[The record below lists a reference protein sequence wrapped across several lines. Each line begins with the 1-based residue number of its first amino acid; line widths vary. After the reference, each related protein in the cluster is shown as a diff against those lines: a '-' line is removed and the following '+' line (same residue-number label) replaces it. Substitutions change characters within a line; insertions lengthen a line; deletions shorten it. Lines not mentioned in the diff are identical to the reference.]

1 MERKVV
7 RKKSKSAVVSPKKK
21 KTVKSERASAAVKKE
36 TATIVF
42 GLLGIIFIMG
52 MWSEFFGAFGDF
64 LKSVFCGLFGNVA
77 YFLPVILISETV
89 LFILSAKEN
98 MTGKKV
104 LVALIPVL
112 FSMFGHYLYRLG
124 DPILPENGIIGYF
137 GLAKAGESGGVI
149 GGMLTDL
156 LYLVTFKGSGVIIAA
171 LILILFV
178 ALFEISVTDLIRK
191 AVLKIRHSLSG
202 LKKGIQQDIEDDRK
216 NVKKPAKPVE
226 SPDDDEEF
234 IDHELEEYNWNSD
247 DVVINDVL
255 AENKNEP
262 FDEEEPEKVK
272 SVKIDFPREEE
283 IADVPAEETEIPKND
298 EPFEITPIEIEEPPI
313 IKEYIPPK
321 PELLYEGP
329 KVHSGGKLD
338 DLKENA
344 AKLVEIFRSFG
355 IETKVTNIT
364 RGSSV
369 TRYEVVP
376 AAGIKVNKIT
386 ALDQDIALRLPANN
400 VRIEVLPGYVGV
412 EVSNDS
418 VSAVYLRSII
428 DSPEFRNATSKLS
441 VAVGRDINGSTVV
454 MDIAK
459 TPHLLIAGAT
469 GSGKSVCINTMITSI
484 LYKASP
490 EDVKLIL
497 VDPKVVELSSY
508 ADLPHLLI
516 PIVTDPRKAA
526 GALCWAVQEMEERY
540 KKFAE
545 AGVRQLEPYN
555 KKITAED
562 PEKRP
567 LPQIVIIIDELA
579 DLMMVAPGEVQDYI
593 CRLAQ
598 KARAA
603 CIHLVLATQRPSVDV
618 ITGLIKANIPS
629 RIAFAVSSSIDSRT
643 ILDGGGAEKLMGKG
657 DMLMM
662 LSGASKLSRV
672 QGAFVSDTDI
682 ENVVNFVKGQASAE
696 YNEEVSKTIENSGAA
711 PSAAQSDEGAD
722 TDELFEDAAEIA
734 FELGQISASMLQRRL
749 KVGYARAGRLLDILD
764 KKKVISSYD
773 GSNKPRQLIMSRQEF
788 NELLENEGVQ

>member
-1 MERKVV
+1 MARKVV
-7 RKKSKSAVVSPKKK
+7 RKKTKATVTPRKKGSASP
-21 KTVKSERASAAVKKE
+21 VKKE
-36 TATIVF
+36 TLTIVF
-42 GLLGIIFIMG
+42 ALLGIIFIMG

-77 YFLPVILISETV
+77 YLLPVILIAEAV
-89 LFILSAKEN
+89 LSIISTKEN
-98 MTGKKV
+98 TFRNKKILTGI
-104 LVALIPVL
+104 IPVL
-112 FSMFGHYLYRLG
+112 FSMFAHYLYRIG
-124 DPILPENGIIGYF
+124 DPVLPENGVIGYF
-137 GLAKAGESGGVI
+137 NLGNAGESGGII
-149 GGMLTDL
+149 GGCFTDI
-156 LYLVTFKGSGVIIAA
+156 LYSIMSKGSGVIIIA
-171 LILILFV
+171 LILILAV
-178 ALFEISVTDLIRK
+178 CLFEISVTSLIRK
-191 AVLKIRHSLSG
+191 AVTGVRRAATDLKEDIQEDLRHDKEMAKAD
-202 LKKGIQQDIEDDRK
+202 KKVDSVRIEF
-216 NVKKPAKPVE
+216 
-226 SPDDDEEF
+226 S
-234 IDHELEEYNWNSD
+234 DHELEEYNWNNAD

-255 AENKNEP
+255 ANN
-262 FDEEEPEKVK
+262 DSEPEEDLTELPANPAQENPETAK
-272 SVKIDFPREEE
+272 EESS
-283 IADVPAEETEIPKND
+283 ETG
-298 EPFEITPIEIEEPPI
+298 EITPIEIEEPPI
-313 IKEYIPPK
+313 VKEYIPPT
-321 PELLYEGP
+321 PDLLYEGP
-329 KVHSGGKLD
+329 KVHSGGKID
-338 DLKENA
+338 ELKDNA

-355 IETKVTNIT
+355 IETRVTNIT
-364 RGSSV
+364 RGSSI

-418 VSAVYLRSII
+418 VSTVYLRSII
-428 DSPEFRNATSKLS
+428 DSAEFRNAPSKLA
-441 VAVGRDINGSTVV
+441 VAVGRDINGATVV

-469 GSGKSVCINTMITSI
+469 GSGKSVCINTMIMSI

-497 VDPKVVELSSY
+497 VDPKVVELSVY
-508 ADLPHLLI
+508 NDIPHLLV

-526 GALCWAVQEMEERY
+526 GALCWAVQEMEDRY

-545 AGVRQLEPYN
+545 VGSRDIEGYN

-562 PEKRP
+562 PEAKRM
-567 LPQIVIIIDELA
+567 PQIVIIIDELA

-603 CIHLVLATQRPSVDV
+603 GMHLVLATQRPSVDV

-662 LSGASKLSRV
+662 LAGASKLNRV
-672 QGAFVSDTDI
+672 QGAFVSDTDV
-682 ENVVNFVKGQASAE
+682 ENIVNFVKGQSAAE
-696 YNEEVSKTIENSGAA
+696 YNEDVRKTIESSTAA
-711 PSAAQSDEGAD
+711 PSAAHSDEGAD
-722 TDELFEDAAEIA
+722 TDELFEEAAEIA
-734 FELGQISASMLQRRL
+734 FELGQISASMIQRRL

-764 KKKVISSYD
+764 KKKVISTYD
-773 GSNKPRQLIMSRQEF
+773 GSNKPRQLIMSRQDF
-788 NELLENEGVQ
+788 NDMLENEANQ

>member
-1 MERKVV
+1 MARKVV
-7 RKKSKSAVVSPKKK
+7 RKKTKATVSTPRKSK
-21 KTVKSERASAAVKKE
+21 KSNPAKKE
-36 TATIVF
+36 TLTIVF
-42 GLLGIIFIMG
+42 SLLGIIFIMG

-64 LKSVFCGLFGNVA
+64 LKSVFCGLLGNVA
-77 YFLPVILISETV
+77 YLLPVVLIAEAV
-89 LFILSAKEN
+89 LSILSGKEN
-98 MTGKKV
+98 NFRSKKILTG
-104 LVALIPVL
+104 IMPVS
-112 FSMFGHYLYRLG
+112 FSMFAHYLYRIG
-124 DPILPENGIIGYF
+124 DPVLPENGVIGYF
-137 GLAKAGESGGVI
+137 NLGNTGESGGII
-149 GGMLTDL
+149 GGTLTDI
-156 LYLVTFKGSGVIIAA
+156 LYSFMSKGSGVVIIAI
-171 LILILFV
+171 ILILAV
-178 ALFEISVTDLIRK
+178 QLFEISVTSLIRK
-191 AVLKIRHSLSG
+191 AFTGFRRAATGLKEDIQEDIRHDREQREAE
-202 LKKGIQQDIEDDRK
+202 KKVDSVKIEF
-216 NVKKPAKPVE
+216 A
-226 SPDDDEEF
+226 
-234 IDHELEEYNWNSD
+234 DHQLEEYKWDHSD
-247 DVVINDVL
+247 EEVVINDVL
-255 AENKNEP
+255 AAND
-262 FDEEEPEKVK
+262 DEEDKPEELSQTPAAEKA
-272 SVKIDFPREEE
+272 EEE
-283 IADVPAEETEIPKND
+283 SAAVESG
-298 EPFEITPIEIEEPPI
+298 EITPIEIEEPPI

-329 KVHSGGKLD
+329 KVHSGGKID
-338 DLKENA
+338 ELKDNA

-355 IETKVTNIT
+355 IETRVTNIT

-428 DSPEFRNATSKLS
+428 DSPEFRNATSKLA
-441 VAVGRDINGSTVV
+441 VAVGRDINGATVV

-484 LYKASP
+484 LYNASP
-490 EDVKLIL
+490 EEVKLIL
-497 VDPKVVELSSY
+497 VDPKVVELSVY
-508 ADLPHLLI
+508 NDIPHLLV

-526 GALCWAVQEMEERY
+526 GALCWAVQEMEDRY

-545 AGVRQLEPYN
+545 VGSRDIAGYN
-555 KKITAED
+555 KKIAAD
-562 PEKRP
+562 DAEKRP

-603 CIHLVLATQRPSVDV
+603 GMHLVLATQRPSVDV

-629 RIAFAVSSSIDSRT
+629 RIAFAVSSSVDSRT

-662 LSGASKLSRV
+662 LAGASKLNRV
-672 QGAFVSDTDI
+672 QGAFVSDTDV
-682 ENVVNFVKGQASAE
+682 ENVVNFIKQQSAAE
-696 YNEEVSKTIENSGAA
+696 YNEEVRKTIENSGAA
-711 PSAAQSDEGAD
+711 PSAAQSDDGAD
-722 TDELFEDAAEIA
+722 SDELFEAAAEIA
-734 FELGQISASMLQRRL
+734 FELGQISASMIQRRL

-764 KKKVISSYD
+764 KKKVVSSYD
-773 GSNKPRQLIMSRQEF
+773 GSNKPRQLIMSRQDF
-788 NELLENEGVQ
+788 NDMLEKEGDQ

>member
-1 MERKVV
+1 MARKVV
-7 RKKSKSAVVSPKKK
+7 RKKTKATVSPSKKR
-21 KTVKSERASAAVKKE
+21 KSSTPVRKE
-36 TATIVF
+36 TLSITLSLF
-42 GLLGIIFIMG
+42 GIIFIMG
-52 MWSEFFGAFGDF
+52 MWSEFFGAFGDL
-64 LKSVFCGLFGNVA
+64 LKSLFGGLLGNVA
-77 YFLPVILISETV
+77 FILPIILIAEAALS
-89 LFILSAKEN
+89 ILSDGEN
-98 MTGKKV
+98 LRSKKI
-104 LVALIPVL
+104 LTAIIPIL
-112 FSMFGHYLYRLG
+112 LAMFTHYIYRLG
-124 DPILPENGIIGYF
+124 DPILPENGVIGYYNLGGTGEGGGIIG
-137 GLAKAGESGGVI
+137 GT
-149 GGMLTDL
+149 LTDI
-156 LYLVTFKGSGVIIAA
+156 LYSFMSKGSGVVIIA
-171 LILILFV
+171 LILILSV
-178 ALFEISVTDLIRK
+178 CLFEISITGLIRK
-191 AVLKIRHSLSG
+191 AVLGIRHAVTG
-202 LKKGIQQDIEDDRK
+202 LKKDIEEDIRLDREK
-216 NVKKPAKPVE
+216 AAKVADEVADEKVDSVKI
-226 SPDDDEEF
+226 EF
-234 IDHELEEYNWNSD
+234 NEHQLEDYNWNNAEE
-247 DVVINDVL
+247 VVITDVL
-255 AENKNEP
+255 AENNSSSEFIDDSP
-262 FDEEEPEKVK
+262 EEDEKTADEQEE
-272 SVKIDFPREEE
+272 S
-283 IADVPAEETEIPKND
+283 
-298 EPFEITPIEIEEPPI
+298 FEITPIEIEEPPI
-313 IKEYIPPK
+313 VKEYIPPK
-321 PELLYEGP
+321 PDLLYEGP
-329 KVHSGGKLD
+329 KVHTGGKIEE
-338 DLKENA
+338 LKANS

-355 IETKVTNIT
+355 IETRVTNIT
-364 RGSSV
+364 RGSSI

-428 DSPEFRNATSKLS
+428 DSPEFRSATSKLA
-441 VAVGRDINGSTVV
+441 VAVGRDINGATVI

-484 LYKASP
+484 LYNASP
-490 EDVKLIL
+490 EEVKLIL
-497 VDPKVVELSSY
+497 VDPKVVELSVY
-508 ADLPHLLI
+508 NDIPHLLV

-526 GALCWAVQEMEERY
+526 GALCWAVQEMEDRY

-545 AGVRQLEPYN
+545 VGSRDLTGYN

-603 CIHLVLATQRPSVDV
+603 GMHLVLATQRPSVDV

-662 LSGASKLSRV
+662 LAGSSKLNRV
-672 QGAFVSDTDI
+672 QGAFVSDTDV
-682 ENVVNFVKGQASAE
+682 ENVVNFIKGQSSAE
-696 YNEEVSKTIENSGAA
+696 YNEEVRKTIES
-711 PSAAQSDEGAD
+711 SASPATSAQSDEGAD
-722 TDELFEDAAEIA
+722 TDELFEEAAEIA

-764 KKKVISSYD
+764 KKKVISTYD

-788 NELLENEGVQ
+788 NDMIEKEADGQ

>member
-1 MERKVV
+1 MARKVV
-7 RKKSKSAVVSPKKK
+7 RKKTKAAVSAPKKK
-21 KTVKSERASAAVKKE
+21 AAATPAKKE
-36 TATIVF
+36 TLTIVF
-42 GLLGIIFIMG
+42 SLLGIIFIMG

-64 LKSVFCGLFGNVA
+64 LKSVFCGLLGNVA
-77 YFLPVILISETV
+77 YILPVILIAEAV
-89 LFILSAKEN
+89 LSILSGKEN
-98 MTGKKV
+98 NFRTKKILTGI
-104 LVALIPVL
+104 IPIL
-112 FSMFGHYLYRLG
+112 FAMFAHYLYRIG
-124 DPILPENGIIGYF
+124 DPLLPENGVIGYF
-137 GLAKAGESGGVI
+137 NLGNTGESGGII
-149 GGMLTDL
+149 GGCLTDI
-156 LYLVTFKGSGVIIAA
+156 LYSFMSKGSGVVIIA
-171 LILILFV
+171 LILILAV
-178 ALFEISVTDLIRK
+178 QLFEISVTSLIRK
-191 AVLKIRHSLSG
+191 AFTTIRRAATDLKEDIQKDIRHDREVKNAE
-202 LKKGIQQDIEDDRK
+202 KKVDSIKIELT
-216 NVKKPAKPVE
+216 
-226 SPDDDEEF
+226 
-234 IDHELEEYNWNSD
+234 DHQLEEYNWNNID
-247 DVVINDVL
+247 DEVVINDVL
-255 AENKNEP
+255 ADNDDEDDTPVETSEDTAPEEKAETTTEP
-262 FDEEEPEKVK
+262 PEHQ
-272 SVKIDFPREEE
+272 
-283 IADVPAEETEIPKND
+283 
-298 EPFEITPIEIEEPPI
+298 EITPIEIEEPPI

-329 KVHSGGKLD
+329 KVHSGGKID
-338 DLKENA
+338 ELKDNA

-355 IETKVTNIT
+355 IETRVTNIT

-428 DSPEFRNATSKLS
+428 DSPEFRNATSKLA
-441 VAVGRDINGSTVV
+441 VAVGRDINGATVV

-484 LYKASP
+484 LYNASP
-490 EDVKLIL
+490 EEVKLIL
-497 VDPKVVELSSY
+497 VDPKVVELSVY
-508 ADLPHLLI
+508 NDIPHLLV

-526 GALCWAVQEMEERY
+526 GALCWAVQEMEDRY

-545 AGVRQLEPYN
+545 VGSRDISGYN
-555 KKITAED
+555 KKITADD
-562 PEKRP
+562 PDKRP

-603 CIHLVLATQRPSVDV
+603 GMHLVLATQRPSVDV

-629 RIAFAVSSSIDSRT
+629 RIAFAVSSSVDSRT

-662 LSGASKLSRV
+662 LAGASKLNRV
-672 QGAFVSDTDI
+672 QGAFVSDTDV
-682 ENVVNFVKGQASAE
+682 ENVVNFIKQQSAAE
-696 YNEEVSKTIENSGAA
+696 YNEEVRKTIENSGGS
-711 PSAAQSDEGAD
+711 PSAAQSDDGAD
-722 TDELFEDAAEIA
+722 TDELFEAAAEIA
-734 FELGQISASMLQRRL
+734 FELGQISASMIQRRL

-764 KKKVISSYD
+764 KKKIISSYD
-773 GSNKPRQLIMSRQEF
+773 GSNKPRQLIMSRQDF
-788 NELLENEGVQ
+788 NDMLENEEV

>member
-1 MERKVV
+1 MARKVV
-7 RKKSKSAVVSPKKK
+7 RKKTKATVSAPRKTKKSNPA
-21 KTVKSERASAAVKKE
+21 KKE
-36 TATIVF
+36 TLTIVF
-42 GLLGIIFIMG
+42 SLLGIIFIMG

-64 LKSVFCGLFGNVA
+64 LKLVFCGLLGNVA
-77 YFLPVILISETV
+77 YILPVILIAEAV
-89 LFILSAKEN
+89 LSILSNKEN
-98 MTGKKV
+98 NLRSKKILTGIIP
-104 LVALIPVL
+104 AL
-112 FSMFGHYLYRLG
+112 FAMFAHYLYRIG
-124 DPILPENGIIGYF
+124 DPILPENGVIGYF
-137 GLAKAGESGGVI
+137 NLGNTGESGGVI
-149 GGMLTDL
+149 GGCLTDI
-156 LYLVTFKGSGVIIAA
+156 LYSFMSKGSGVVIVA
-171 LILILFV
+171 LILILAV
-178 ALFEISVTDLIRK
+178 QLFEISVTSLIRK
-191 AVLKIRHSLSG
+191 AFTGIRRAATDLKDNIQEDIQHDKQQKEAQ
-202 LKKGIQQDIEDDRK
+202 KKVDSVKIEFTDHQLEDYK
-216 NVKKPAKPVE
+216 WDHA
-226 SPDDDEEF
+226 DEE
-234 IDHELEEYNWNSD
+234 
-247 DVVINDVL
+247 VVINDVL
-255 AENKNEP
+255 AGN
-262 FDEEEPEKVK
+262 DEDDMP
-272 SVKIDFPREEE
+272 
-283 IADVPAEETEIPKND
+283 EETVEEQVPIENPEENSYSD
-298 EPFEITPIEIEEPPI
+298 ESGEITPLEIEEPPI

-329 KVHSGGKLD
+329 KVHSGGKID
-338 DLKENA
+338 ELKDNA

-355 IETKVTNIT
+355 IETRVTNIT

-428 DSPEFRNATSKLS
+428 DSPEFRNASSKLA
-441 VAVGRDINGSTVV
+441 VAVGRDINGATVV

-484 LYKASP
+484 LYNASP
-490 EDVKLIL
+490 EEVKLIL
-497 VDPKVVELSSY
+497 VDPKVVELSVY
-508 ADLPHLLI
+508 NDIPHLLV

-545 AGVRQLEPYN
+545 IGSRDIAGYN
-555 KKITAED
+555 KKIAED

-567 LPQIVIIIDELA
+567 LPHIVIIIDELA

-603 CIHLVLATQRPSVDV
+603 GMHLVLATQRPSVDV

-662 LSGASKLSRV
+662 LAGASKLNRV
-672 QGAFVSDTDI
+672 QGAFVSDTDV
-682 ENVVNFVKGQASAE
+682 ENVVNFIKQQSAAE
-696 YNEEVSKTIENSGAA
+696 YNEEVRKTIENSGAA
-711 PSAAQSDEGAD
+711 PSAAQSDDGAD
-722 TDELFEDAAEIA
+722 SDELFEAAAEIA
-734 FELGQISASMLQRRL
+734 FELGQISASMIQRRL

-773 GSNKPRQLIMSRQEF
+773 GSNKPRQLIMSRQDF
-788 NELLENEGVQ
+788 NDMLEKEENQ

>member
-1 MERKVV
+1 MARKVV
-7 RKKSKSAVVSPKKK
+7 RKKTKTTVSTPKK
-21 KTVKSERASAAVKKE
+21 RQSANPAKKE
-36 TATIVF
+36 TLTIVF
-42 GLLGIIFIMG
+42 SLLGIIFIMG

-64 LKSVFCGLFGNVA
+64 LKSVFCGLLGNVA
-77 YFLPVILISETV
+77 YILPVILIAEAV
-89 LFILSAKEN
+89 LSIISVKEN
-98 MTGKKV
+98 NFRSKKILTGIV
-104 LVALIPVL
+104 PLL
-112 FSMFGHYLYRLG
+112 FAMFAHYLYRIG
-124 DPILPENGIIGYF
+124 DPMLPENGVIGYF
-137 GLAKAGESGGVI
+137 NLGNTGESGGVI
-149 GGMLTDL
+149 GGCLTDI
-156 LYLVTFKGSGVIIAA
+156 LYSFMSKGSGVVIIA
-171 LILILFV
+171 LILILAV
-178 ALFEISVTDLIRK
+178 HLFEISVTSLIRK
-191 AVLKIRHSLSG
+191 AFTGIRRAATDLKEDIQEDIRHDREVKNSE
-202 LKKGIQQDIEDDRK
+202 KKIDSVKIEF
-216 NVKKPAKPVE
+216 
-226 SPDDDEEF
+226 S
-234 IDHELEEYNWNSD
+234 DHQLEEYNWNNID
-247 DVVINDVL
+247 DEVVINDVL
-255 AENKNEP
+255 ANN
-262 FDEEEPEKVK
+262 DNNDTAEESVEKVPEKEPE
-272 SVKIDFPREEE
+272 P
-283 IADVPAEETEIPKND
+283 ETMQDLPSGD
-298 EPFEITPIEIEEPPI
+298 ESGEITPIEIEEPPI

-329 KVHSGGKLD
+329 KVHSGGKID
-338 DLKENA
+338 ELKDNA

-355 IETKVTNIT
+355 IETRVTNIT

-428 DSPEFRNATSKLS
+428 DSPEFRNTTSKLA
-441 VAVGRDINGSTVV
+441 VAVGRDINGATVV

-484 LYKASP
+484 LYNASP
-490 EDVKLIL
+490 EEVKLIL
-497 VDPKVVELSSY
+497 VDPKVVELSVY
-508 ADLPHLLI
+508 NDIPHLLV

-545 AGVRQLEPYN
+545 VGSRDINGYN
-555 KKITAED
+555 KKIAADD
-562 PEKRP
+562 PDKRP

-603 CIHLVLATQRPSVDV
+603 GMHLVLATQRPSVDV

-629 RIAFAVSSSIDSRT
+629 RIAFAVSSSVDSRT

-662 LSGASKLSRV
+662 LAGASKLNRV
-672 QGAFVSDTDI
+672 QGAFVSDTDV
-682 ENVVNFVKGQASAE
+682 ENVVNFIKQQSAAE
-696 YNEEVSKTIENSGAA
+696 YNEEVRKTIENSGASQ
-711 PSAAQSDEGAD
+711 SAVQSDEGAD
-722 TDELFEDAAEIA
+722 SDELFEAAAEIA
-734 FELGQISASMLQRRL
+734 FELGQISASMIQRRL

-764 KKKVISSYD
+764 KKKIISSYD
-773 GSNKPRQLIMSRQEF
+773 GSNKPRQLIMSRQDF
-788 NELLENEGVQ
+788 NDMLENEEV

>member
-1 MERKVV
+1 MARKVV
-7 RKKSKSAVVSPKKK
+7 RKKTKSVVSPKKK
-21 KTVKSERASAAVKKE
+21 NSDLIVKKE
-36 TATIVF
+36 TLTIVF
-42 GLLGIIFIMG
+42 SLLGIIFIMG

-77 YFLPVILISETV
+77 YILPVILIAEAV
-89 LFILSAKEN
+89 LSILSDKKDLRSKKIL
-98 MTGKKV
+98 TGI
-104 LVALIPVL
+104 IPLL
-112 FSMFGHYLYRLG
+112 FSMFSHYLYRVG
-124 DPILPENGIIGYF
+124 SPALPENGVIGYYNLGNTGKSGGIIG
-137 GLAKAGESGGVI
+137 GA
-149 GGMLTDL
+149 LTDIIYSL
-156 LYLVTFKGSGVIIAA
+156 MSKGTGIIIIA
-171 LILILFV
+171 LILILAV
-178 ALFEISVTDLIRK
+178 ALFEISITDLIRK
-191 AVLKIRHSLSG
+191 AV
-202 LKKGIQQDIEDDRK
+202 KGIRKTAATLKEDIHEDIK
-216 NVKKPAKPVE
+216 QEKEALTKKSDKKIDSVRIDMP
-226 SPDDDEEF
+226 
-234 IDHELEEYNWNSD
+234 DHELEQYNWNNN

-255 AENKNEP
+255 SGDDDTKEDVPEPVSAENTQSDDDKKPVEP
-262 FDEEEPEKVK
+262 M
-272 SVKIDFPREEE
+272 
-283 IADVPAEETEIPKND
+283 
-298 EPFEITPIEIEEPPI
+298 EITPIEIEEPPI
-313 IKEYIPPK
+313 IKEYIPPT
-321 PELLYEGP
+321 PDLLYEGP
-329 KVHSGGKLD
+329 KVHSGGKID
-338 DLKENA
+338 ELKANS

-355 IETKVTNIT
+355 IETRVTNIT
-364 RGSSV
+364 RGSSI

-418 VSAVYLRSII
+418 VSTVYLRSII
-428 DSPEFRNATSKLS
+428 DSAEFRNATSKLA
-441 VAVGRDINGSTVV
+441 VAVGRDINGSTVI

-490 EDVKLIL
+490 DEVKLIL
-497 VDPKVVELSSY
+497 VDPKVVELSVY
-508 ADLPHLLI
+508 NDIPHLLV

-526 GALCWAVQEMEERY
+526 GALCWAVQEMEDRY

-545 AGVRQLEPYN
+545 VGSRDLSGYN
-555 KKITAED
+555 KKIASD
-562 PEKRP
+562 GDKKP

-603 CIHLVLATQRPSVDV
+603 GMHLVLATQRPSVDV

-629 RIAFAVSSSIDSRT
+629 RIAFAVSSSVDSRT

-662 LSGASKLSRV
+662 LAGASKLNRV
-672 QGAFVSDTDI
+672 QGAFVSDTDV
-682 ENVVNFVKGQASAE
+682 ENIVNFVKQQSSPD
-696 YNEEVSKTIENSGAA
+696 YSEEVAKTIENSSSS

-722 TDELFEDAAEIA
+722 TDELFEAAAEIA
-734 FELGQISASMLQRRL
+734 FELGQISASMIQRRL

-764 KKKVISSYD
+764 KKKVISTYD

-788 NELLENEGVQ
+788 NDMLENEEVQ

>member
-7 RKKSKSAVVSPKKK
+7 RKKTKSTVVSPKKNK
-21 KTVKSERASAAVKKE
+21 SAKSERASTAVKKE

-77 YFLPVILISETV
+77 YILPVILIAETV
-89 LFILSAKEN
+89 LFILSGKEN
-98 MTGKKV
+98 MTSKKV
-104 LVALIPVL
+104 LTGLIPVL

-124 DPILPENGIIGYF
+124 DPILPENGVIGYF
-137 GLAKAGESGGVI
+137 NLAKAGESGGII
-149 GGMLTDL
+149 GGCLTDI
-156 LYLVTFKGSGVIIAA
+156 LYAVTSKGSGVIIVAF
-171 LILILFV
+171 ILILTV
-178 ALFEISVTDLIRK
+178 ALFEISVTGLIRK
-191 AVLKIRHSLSG
+191 AVSGIRHSISG
-202 LKKGIQQDIEDDRK
+202 LKDSIQQDIEDDRHSAHGK
-216 NVKKPAKPVE
+216 SEKEKKLDSVK
-226 SPDDDEEF
+226 
-234 IDHELEEYNWNSD
+234 IDFPEHELEEYNWGSD
-247 DVVINDVL
+247 EVVINDVL
-255 AENKNEP
+255 SEKEAEKVQA
-262 FDEEEPEKVK
+262 EEEKPEKPEPV
-272 SVKIDFPREEE
+272 
-283 IADVPAEETEIPKND
+283 APAETPAKD
-298 EPFEITPIEIEEPPI
+298 EPFEIAPIEIEEPPI

-329 KVHSGGKLD
+329 KVHSGGKID
-338 DLKENA
+338 ELKDNA

-355 IETKVTNIT
+355 IETRVTNIT

-418 VSAVYLRSII
+418 VSSVYLRSII
-428 DSPEFRNATSKLS
+428 DSPEFRNASSKLS
-441 VAVGRDINGSTVV
+441 VAVGRDINGSTVI

-490 EDVKLIL
+490 EEVKLIL

-508 ADLPHLLI
+508 ADIPHLLI

-555 KKITAED
+555 KKIAADD
-562 PEKRP
+562 PDKRP

-603 CIHLVLATQRPSVDV
+603 GIHLVLATQRPSVDV

-629 RIAFAVSSSIDSRT
+629 RIAFAVSSSVDSRT

-682 ENVVNFVKGQASAE
+682 ENVVNFVKGQSVAE

-711 PSAAQSDEGAD
+711 SSAAQSDEGAD

-788 NELLENEGVQ
+788 NEMLENEANQ

>member
-1 MERKVV
+1 MARKVV
-7 RKKSKSAVVSPKKK
+7 RKKAKTTVSPRR
-21 KTVKSERASAAVKKE
+21 KSDSGFVKKE
-36 TATIVF
+36 TMTIILS
-42 GLLGIIFIMG
+42 LLGIIFIMG
-52 MWSEFFGAFGDF
+52 MWSDFFGAFGDL
-64 LKSVFCGLFGNVA
+64 LKSIFCGLFGNTA
-77 YFLPVILISETV
+77 YILPVILIAEAVMS
-89 LFILSAKEN
+89 ILSE
-98 MTGKKV
+98 KKD
-104 LVALIPVL
+104 LRSKKLLTALIPVV
-112 FSMFGHYLYRLG
+112 FSMFSQFLYRAGGNLT
-124 DPILPENGIIGYF
+124 PENGILGYYNL
-137 GLAKAGESGGVI
+137 GNTGESGGII
-149 GGMLTDL
+149 GGTLSDV
-156 LYLVTFKGSGVIIAA
+156 LYSFMSKGSGVVIIAII
-171 LILILFV
+171 LILIV
-178 ALFEISVTDLIRK
+178 ALFEISVTSLIRK
-191 AVLKIRHSLSG
+191 AAVKLRRAAVDLKEDIR
-202 LKKGIQQDIEDDRK
+202 KDIEYDK
-216 NVKKPAKPVE
+216 EIKVKHEKIDSVTISLP
-226 SPDDDEEF
+226 
-234 IDHELEEYNWNSD
+234 DHELEEYNWNND
-247 DVVINDVL
+247 NVVINDVL
-255 AENKNEP
+255 SNESGDDKPVETVEEAEEVKEI
-262 FDEEEPEKVK
+262 PEKED
-272 SVKIDFPREEE
+272 SGE
-283 IADVPAEETEIPKND
+283 IV
-298 EPFEITPIEIEEPPI
+298 PIEIEEPPI
-313 IKEYIPPK
+313 IKEYIHPSPT
-321 PELLYEGP
+321 LLYEGP
-329 KVHSGGKLD
+329 KVHTGGNID
-338 DLKENA
+338 ELKANS

-355 IETKVTNIT
+355 IETRVTNIT

-418 VSAVYLRSII
+418 VSSVYLRSII
-428 DSPEFRNATSKLS
+428 DSPDFRNATSKLS
-441 VAVGRDINGSTVV
+441 VAVGRDVNGATVV

-490 EDVKLIL
+490 DEVKLIL

-508 ADLPHLLI
+508 SDIPHLLI

-526 GALCWAVQEMEERY
+526 GALCWAVQEMEDRY

-545 AGVRQLEPYN
+545 MGVRQLEPYN
-555 KKITAED
+555 KKLIAEN
-562 PEKRP
+562 PETKP

-603 CIHLVLATQRPSVDV
+603 GIHLVLATQRPSVDV

-629 RIAFAVSSSIDSRT
+629 RIAFAVSSSVDSRT
-643 ILDGGGAEKLMGKG
+643 ILDSSGAEKLMGKG

-662 LSGASKLSRV
+662 LSGASKLNRV
-672 QGAFVSDTDI
+672 QGAWVSDSDI
-682 ENVVNFVKGQASAE
+682 ENVVTFVKAQSSAD
-696 YNEEVSKTIENSGAA
+696 YNEEVTKTIENSGAST
-711 PSAAQSDEGAD
+711 SAAQSDEGAD

-764 KKKVISSYD
+764 KKKVISTYD

-788 NELLENEGVQ
+788 NEMLEKEAMQ